1 MVIQVEKHSQ
11 NGYNHAAAGERRV
24 QQTSEWNIEEIVSQ
38 SKFRPLK
45 WIVNAASR
53 NLINL
58 AKAKGLLAK
67 QVLLRPVKDHVGFI
81 FP

>member
-1 MVIQVEKHSQ
+1 MGISVAKCAQIE
-11 NGYNHAAAGERRV
+11 YNQAATGERRV
-24 QQTSEWNIEEIVSQ
+24 QQTSEWNIKKRVSQ

-45 WIVNAASR
+45 QVVNAASR
-53 NLINL
+53 NLINT
-58 AKAKGLLAK
+58 AKAKGLFAK

>member
-1 MVIQVEKHSQ
+1 MVFPVEKCNQ
-11 NGYNHAAAGERRV
+11 NRYNHGAAGERKV
-24 QQTSEWNIEEIVSQ
+24 QQTSEWNIKKRVSQ

-45 WIVNAASR
+45 QVVNAASR
-53 NLINL
+53 NLINT
-58 AKAKGLLAK
+58 AKAKGLFAK